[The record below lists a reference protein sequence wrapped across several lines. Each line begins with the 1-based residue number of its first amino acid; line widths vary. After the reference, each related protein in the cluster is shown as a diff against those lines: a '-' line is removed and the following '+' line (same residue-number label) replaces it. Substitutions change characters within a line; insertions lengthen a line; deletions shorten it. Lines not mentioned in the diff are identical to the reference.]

1 MGVKRIRSFICILTI
16 YQPCFKELLDFY
28 RQTIFCLQTTST
40 SFRRFL
46 LVSPS
51 RGRLNPRDEA
61 VSDLNLYR
69 KKGKKKYVIKKRWTI
84 AVHSFGMKCL
94 HKRKLKEK
102 SAFLTTIIAMNFCYN
117 YLLHFRV
124 AWIIGLL

>member
-1 MGVKRIRSFICILTI
+1 MKRRRSFICILTI

-69 KKGKKKYVIKKRWTI
+69 KKRKKICNKKKVNNCSSFFWYEVFAQKKIQRK
-84 AVHSFGMKCL
+84 KCL
-94 HKRKLKEK
+94 SNYNNSNE
-102 SAFLTTIIAMNFCYN
+102 FL
-117 YLLHFRV
+117 
-124 AWIIGLL
+124 